1 MKRKELEALLVSTI
15 EDIKSVESI
24 DELEINDDQRI
35 HDKGSLEET
44 TRMTRE
50 ENDDQRVHDEE
61 SLEETTQMTR
71 EENDDDYY
79 KNNDL
84 PISTI
89 LEFLTDETGEL
100 EIAKKQKT

>member
-24 DELEINDDQRI
+24 DELKINEDQRI
-35 HDKGSLEET
+35 CY
-44 TRMTRE
+44 
-50 ENDDQRVHDEE
+50 EE
-61 SLEETTQMTR
+61 SLVKRPNIETSSMR
-71 EENDDDYY
+71 EKNDDDYY

-89 LEFLTDETGEL
+89 LDFLTDEAGEL
-100 EIAKKQKT
+100 EIAKKQKTIK

>member
-24 DELEINDDQRI
+24 DELEINEDQRI
-35 HDKGSLEET
+35 CY
-44 TRMTRE
+44 
-50 ENDDQRVHDEE
+50 EE
-61 SLEETTQMTR
+61 SLVKSPNIETSSMR
-71 EENDDDYY
+71 EKNDDDYY

-89 LEFLTDETGEL
+89 LDFLTDEAGEL
-100 EIAKKQKT
+100 EIAKKQKTIK